1 MSENS
6 SKFRDSAIGA
16 GALAAG
22 GGAAYA
28 GLRAGR
34 AADAAGRAA
43 TETAEAVAAVNRAR
57 RGIGGRLSKL
67 RKIFHLSARMKLRE
81 LAGGE
86 TKHQRNRTTTAA
98 AGNGIAGLLS
108 LRELAA
114 QPKRDRFGYGV
125 RDAVIAGGL
134 GVGANYGAVKAV
146 MAYSGGPGVG
156 RRDTGVNDTLDR
168 FARRK
173 GYEPVANKRMSAAVM
188 PRSSGVP
195 DSLKKLIPD
204 DTRRALRA
212 GVEDARKG
220 QFGTAGG
227 KNGIFFRTR
236 MTPSALR
243 AHEIGHIA
251 GKPTI
256 LKTVGTRMPFQAVPL
271 GAMAGAIGADRKN
284 DWIANT
290 IAGAG
295 TLAGGAVLADEVDAS
310 VRGYKVM
317 RRLGKGRKAAAGA
330 FIGVPTYAAIA
341 AMPAMGWGLRK
352 RRQGKLEAANKNL
365 SAILPVLRELA
376 RGDQALAAL
385 KRHVY
390 PPSFGEGILVP
401 SLRGNVKNVRRGL
414 QKFWDSPHSLAD
426 AAAHMKQERKW
437 AAGAVRNI
445 RKSGTP
451 WTDGNSIW
459 EGLMPQKRLGAVLP
473 VLRELVRGDAF
484 LRVAKSD
491 IMNFPTP
498 GGLSPRNIFVPK
510 RGRSDAKKAAGYIK
524 RTKRPLGDRLFLKS
538 VADRE
543 KNWRLK
549 ESIEAANGG
558 RMPDG
563 RTFSAILPSLR
574 ELADTRPR
582 NSNGQYEPSAAGG
595 PSPFSTSAAYDPN
608 VIAQRDKKQSGMAAG
623 VGFGAAGA
631 ATVGAAASPKFRA
644 GAMDKLRMVGQK
656 IASLRR

>member
-86 TKHQRNRTTTAA
+86 TKHH
-98 AGNGIAGLLS
+98 GLSAGLLS

-134 GVGANYGAVKAV
+134 GVGANYGAVKAA

-173 GYEPVANKRMSAAVM
+173 GYEPVANKRMRAAVM

-212 GVEDARKG
+212 GVDDARKG

-365 SAILPVLRELA
+365 SAILPVLREL
-376 RGDQALAAL
+376 
-385 KRHVY
+385 
-390 PPSFGEGILVP
+390 
-401 SLRGNVKNVRRGL
+401 
-414 QKFWDSPHSLAD
+414 
-426 AAAHMKQERKW
+426 
-437 AAGAVRNI
+437 
-445 RKSGTP
+445 
-451 WTDGNSIW
+451 
-459 EGLMPQKRLGAVLP
+459 
-473 VLRELVRGDAF
+473 VRGDAF

-510 RGRSDAKKAAGYIK
+510 RGMSDAKKAAGYIK